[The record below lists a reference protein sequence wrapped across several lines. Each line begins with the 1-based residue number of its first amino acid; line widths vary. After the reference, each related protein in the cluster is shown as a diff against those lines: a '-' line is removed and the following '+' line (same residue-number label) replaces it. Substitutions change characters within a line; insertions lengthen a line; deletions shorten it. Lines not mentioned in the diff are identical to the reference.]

1 MQLWR
6 EVYQTIRTPLDLKK
20 VVPKF
25 DVGLRRIKEH
35 ARKRTGAENVN
46 TLDKEKKKK
55 KQKDY
60 WVKQEKGKS

>member
-1 MQLWR
+1 M
-6 EVYQTIRTPLDLKK
+6 
-20 VVPKF
+20 
-25 DVGLRRIKEH
+25 GLRRIKEH